1 MRDVLSEGTPADF
14 QEALLTG
21 TLRLAR
27 RRRIYRRARNVSAGL
42 ALIAV
47 CAFLG
52 GTYLPRQSHGPRP
65 TEGGFVLIGTRP
77 MAAGAIIG
85 TRPFD
90 PARITSSVASA
101 TIVRT
106 SRGIFRVI
114 DDRELLALVSPRPVV
129 LIRAGAAAEQL
140 EFVNA
145 EDNKILHTE

>member
-1 MRDVLSEGTPADF
+1 
-14 QEALLTG
+14 
-21 TLRLAR
+21 
-27 RRRIYRRARNVSAGL
+27 
-42 ALIAV
+42 
-47 CAFLG
+47 
-52 GTYLPRQSHGPRP
+52 
-65 TEGGFVLIGTRP
+65 